1 MTLGL
6 NRRSLLATSAA
17 TTTLSLAGARPA
29 RSQGV
34 PPIRIGV
41 LTALS
46 GPYMV
51 VTGPGCVLGARMAVE
66 DFTQQYKPDFPIEI
80 LQGDIMDRVDNGLSV
95 ARSWFDR
102 DGVDAI
108 ADVANSALTLAL
120 VPLIQERD
128 KVGLFCSSP
137 LTVLTGANCSRNHV
151 QWVLDTYAVAKTT
164 GAELVKQG
172 GDTWFF
178 ITADYA
184 FGHSI
189 TDDTSRFVEA
199 AGGRVVGKV
208 AFPFPNTTDFS
219 AFLLQAEASGA
230 KVVALAAAGTNAI
243 NLIKQASEFGLV
255 QRGQQLASLILVG
268 TDIHSLGLEAAQRL
282 VFSSSF
288 DWNLN
293 DDTRSFGRRFAA
305 RLGGAMPTMYQA
317 GTYSSVLHYLKSVAA
332 IGPERAHASGRAV
345 IDQMKV
351 MPTDD
356 VAFGPGSVRADGRA
370 LHNFYLFRVKTPAE
384 SKGPW
389 DYCER
394 LQTLSADEAS
404 RPLAEGNCPLI
415 KT

>member
-1 MTLGL
+1 MTQRL

-29 RSQGV
+29 RSQGAA
-34 PPIRIGV
+34 PIRIGV

-46 GPYMV
+46 GPYTV

-120 VPLIQERD
+120 VPMIQERD

-137 LTVLTGANCSRNHV
+137 LTVLTGANCSPNHV

-178 ITADYA
+178 IVADYA

-189 TDDTSRFVEA
+189 TADTVRFVEA
-199 AGGRVVGKV
+199 AGGRVAGKV

-268 TDIHSLGLEAAQRL
+268 TDIHSLGLEAAQKL

-293 DDTRSFGRRFAA
+293 DDTRSFGHRFAT

-317 GTYSSVLHYLKSVAA
+317 GAYSSVLHYLKSVAA

-345 IDQMKV
+345 VEQMKA

-356 VAFGPGSVRADGRA
+356 VVFGRGSVRADGRKI
-370 LHNFYLFRVKTPAE
+370 HDFYLFRVKTPTE

-394 LQTLSADEAS
+394 LETLPGREAF
-404 RPLAEGNCPLI
+404 RPLTDGSCPLV